1 MRWLVR
7 VEGGPGDPPYDCVVL
22 KHGGTENTEEPVA
35 RFSIPYSL
43 CVSVPLCLCVSNVRA
58 RLPPA
63 PEYFLE
69 IQMNNAQS
77 TRLGQADNT
86 KHDDNDGRYDSAP
99 IPRVGET

>member
-43 CVSVPLCLCVSNVRA
+43 CVSVPLCFPRPRKVAPSPGV
-58 RLPPA
+58 LP
-63 PEYFLE
+63 
-69 IQMNNAQS
+69 
-77 TRLGQADNT
+77 
-86 KHDDNDGRYDSAP
+86 
-99 IPRVGET
+99 

>member
-43 CVSVPLCLCVSNVRA
+43 RVLCASVFPTS
-58 RLPPA
+58 
-63 PEYFLE
+63 
-69 IQMNNAQS
+69 AQGCPQPRS
-77 TRLGQADNT
+77 TSLKFR
-86 KHDDNDGRYDSAP
+86 
-99 IPRVGET
+99 